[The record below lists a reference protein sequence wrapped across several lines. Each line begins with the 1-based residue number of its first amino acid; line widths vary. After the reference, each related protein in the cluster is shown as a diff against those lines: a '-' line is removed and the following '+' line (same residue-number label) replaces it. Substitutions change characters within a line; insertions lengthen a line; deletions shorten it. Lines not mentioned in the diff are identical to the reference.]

1 MSDTLIVLHTA
12 IAIIAIVLLI
22 LVVRIDPV
30 ISLVIGTIY
39 LGLAAGLGFEDTIGT
54 IAQGFGDIMIEVG
67 LLIGFGVLLGSLLLA
82 MGALQKLVGLLLRLL
97 GPQRLPYAFSAA
109 LSTIFP
115 AIYVD
120 VQLVLAAP
128 LARSAAPRMRGDGLA
143 MMSGTLTAGILVGYV
158 FVVPGLGTVAIA
170 GLLNVP
176 LGTMLIFGTLIGFP
190 TAVLTT
196 FIYGRLLR
204 YGLWNKT
211 KDEVGFQEAEDE
223 SPAETEQEQQQTE
236 NTPPLYVSLLPILV
250 ALFLIAFGAI
260 AEAAGLKSPVVT
272 FFGDPVFALFVGL
285 LGAYLLAWRTLP
297 NERVG
302 EAMNEGFD
310 ATGQILLIT
319 GLGGSLGAVITET
332 GLQDILG
339 GFFSAEAGT
348 PILLTILLAWLIAAV
363 LHLAIGSISVAAI
376 TAAGILAPILDGL
389 EVPAVIMALA
399 IGSGALFALQV
410 NSNFFWM
417 IQSLLEVTTQGALKA
432 LTLVTALASVVSLV
446 LILLLSLV
454 V

>member
-12 IAIIAIVLLI
+12 IAIIAIILLI
-22 LVVRIDPV
+22 VVVRVDPV
-30 ISLVIGTIY
+30 ISLVIGTLY
-39 LGLAAGLGFEDTIGT
+39 LGLAAGLGFEDTVGT
-54 IAQGFGDIMIEVG
+54 LAQGFGDIMAEVG
-67 LLIGFGVLLGSLLLA
+67 LLIGFGVLLGSLLIA
-82 MGALQKLVGLLLRLL
+82 TGALQKLVELLLRLL
-97 GPQRLPYAFSAA
+97 GPRRLPYAFSAA

-128 LARSAAPRMRGDGLA
+128 LARSAAPRMSRDGLA
-143 MMSGTLTAGILVGYV
+143 MMGGTLTAGILVGYV

-170 GLLNVP
+170 GLLGVP
-176 LGTMLIFGTLIGFP
+176 LGTMLIYGTLIGPP

-204 YGLWNKT
+204 YGLWNT
-211 KDEVGFQEAEDE
+211 GKDEAHFEEMQEE
-223 SPAETEQEQQQTE
+223 SPAVTEQQRVED
-236 NTPPLYVSLLPILV
+236 TPPLYVSLLPILV
-250 ALFLIAFGAI
+250 ALLLIAFGAI
-260 AEAAGLKSPVVT
+260 AEAAGLKSPVVA

-285 LGAYLLAWRTLP
+285 LGAYLLAWRTLA
-297 NERVG
+297 NERL
-302 EAMNEGFD
+302 EESMNDGFN

-319 GLGGSLGAVITET
+319 GIGGSLGAVIGET
-332 GLQDILG
+332 GLDKILG

-348 PILLTILLAWLIAAV
+348 PGVLTILLAWLIAAV

-376 TAAGILAPILDGL
+376 TAAGILAPIMSSL
-389 EVPAVIMALA
+389 EVLTVVIGLA

-417 IQSLLEVTTQGALKA
+417 FQTLLGLTTQGTLKA
-432 LTLVTALASVVSLV
+432 LTFVTALASVVSLV
-446 LILLLSLV
+446 LILVLSLV